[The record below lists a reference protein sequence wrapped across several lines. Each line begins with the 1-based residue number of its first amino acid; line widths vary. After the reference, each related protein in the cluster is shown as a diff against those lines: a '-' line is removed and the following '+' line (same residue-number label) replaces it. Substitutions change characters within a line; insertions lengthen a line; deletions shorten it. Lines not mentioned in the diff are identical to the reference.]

1 ALQRLA
7 ERGCVPW
14 GAPRGPAHASV
25 LLRSID
31 HGLKTLHALQ
41 THTLPADPDELAKLA
56 RRLGYTGSG
65 EAVAREFL
73 VDYDRTRRTVR
84 AAFEGFFDTPGP
96 ERSEAAPW
104 DGAAV
109 AAAGFADPARPRQ
122 SRRRLWEG
130 PALVAVP
137 AAVRTVLRTLLPA
150 TLDALRTVPDPD
162 AALDALERFVATAG
176 PRTAYLARLA
186 STPALL
192 GGILT
197 F

>member
-1 ALQRLA
+1 R
-7 ERGCVPW
+7 
-14 GAPRGPAHASV
+14 
-25 LLRSID
+25 
-31 HGLKTLHALQ
+31 
-41 THTLPADPDELAKLA
+41 
-56 RRLGYTGSG
+56 
-65 EAVAREFL
+65 
-73 VDYDRTRRTVR
+73 
-84 AAFEGFFDTPGP
+84 PGP
-96 ERSEAAPW
+96 ERCEAAPW

-109 AAAGFADPARPRQ
+109 AAAGFADPERARQTLRL
-122 SRRRLWEG
+122 LWEG

-197 F
+197 FFTRSERLAQTLIARPELLDALGPAARPVPRSARRLPAALRPFPMPRAAHA

>member
-1 ALQRLA
+1 GYLSWEGSRRLA
-7 ERGCVPW
+7 
-14 GAPRGPAHASV
+14 HAYV
-25 LLRSID
+25 FLRSIE
-31 HGLKTLHALQ
+31 HRLQILHALQ

-109 AAAGFADPARPRQ
+109 AAAGFADPERARQNLRL
-122 SRRRLWEG
+122 LWEG

-150 TLDALRTVPDPD
+150 TLDALRTVP
-162 AALDALERFVATAG
+162 
-176 PRTAYLARLA
+176 
-186 STPALL
+186 
-192 GGILT
+192 
-197 F
+197 